1 MWKWGFCI
9 LALGIGILPGAVT
22 AQVTMTVD
30 LGFQSVVRLER
41 WNPVVVHLFNSG
53 MSLTGTLGVRVWRG
67 SEFRQDFHI
76 TTFTQPITLPNRS
89 RKRYT
94 FAIPITS
101 IAHPIE
107 VSLRQGDTVV
117 VEQHF
122 DLRNAFSAE
131 HVILGLTRDPSLD
144 FLATILQQH
153 TRVAY
158 VSAPEL
164 PQHWSGYDSIS
175 AMVVK
180 GVSLQSLTDGQSAA
194 LRQWLAR
201 GGTMVVVGDSQ
212 YALLQEP
219 RLQALLPVEVLGIE
233 QRDGLPDF
241 AEQYGVP
248 IPTVPLLAVRAR
260 LRQGQVM
267 VGTAERPLL
276 AERFF
281 GKGRVIFLAVDYALQ
296 PLSGWQGN
304 KALWHAM
311 LKPTEHI
318 DFSRVFA
325 ELGLLDDASPV
336 MKLLRRPI
344 LLYPSHMILSLFL
357 LAYCSALGVLF
368 WRLGKSGARHGRY
381 WMGAGLVVLGAI
393 VGAYKLFPEYGLRG
407 SALLLDLGT
416 VEVLP
421 GTEYSHTQGHLGIFS
436 ARGGEYTLH
445 FQHPTTI
452 LRHTFHR
459 GAGKAGAALEVAA
472 TEAVAVRGIAL
483 GAWALR
489 ILSVESVAPT
499 PLQVESK
506 RHAAG
511 LTIQVKNRG
520 ALPVQGLSIL
530 YQGRVFPLGTLS
542 AGEEVFEDLY
552 VTIQPV
558 ESKQETIWQ
567 TLLKLRPVGKDA
579 RVTYLQEVLLQHY
592 FGEKRLA
599 EPSEVPLLVGWVM
612 APSSLALGAERES
625 ARALTLVVSRLL
637 L

>member
-1 MWKWGFCI
+1 MWQWGFFI
-9 LALGIGILPGAVT
+9 LALGIGIFPGAVT

-30 LGFQSVVRLER
+30 LGFQRAVRLER
-41 WNPVVVHLFNSG
+41 WNPVVVHLSNTG
-53 MSLTGTLGVRVWRG
+53 VSLTGTLGVRVWRG
-67 SEFRQDFHI
+67 SELRQDLHV
-76 TTFTQPITLPNRS
+76 TTFTQPVTLPQRS

-101 IAHPIE
+101 ISHPIE

-117 VEQHF
+117 VEQRV
-122 DLRNAFSAE
+122 DLREAFSAE
-131 HVILGLTRDPSLD
+131 HVILGLTRDLSLD
-144 FLATILQQH
+144 FLATTFQRH

-164 PQHWSGYDSIS
+164 PQHWSGYDSVS

-180 GVSLQSLTDGQSAA
+180 GMSLQSLTDGQSAA
-194 LRQWLAR
+194 LQQWLAR
-201 GGTMVVVGDSQ
+201 GGTMIVAGDSQ

-219 RLQALLPVEVLGIE
+219 RVRALLPVEVLGIE

-241 AEQYGVP
+241 AEQYG
-248 IPTVPLLAVRAR
+248 IPMPAMPLLAIRAR
-260 LRQGQVM
+260 LRQGQVT
-267 VGTAERPLL
+267 VGTAERVLL

-281 GKGRVIFLAVDYALQ
+281 GKGRVIFLAVDYAAQ

-311 LKPTEHI
+311 LQPTEHI

-325 ELGLLDDASPV
+325 ELGLLDDAHPV

-357 LAYCSALGVLF
+357 FAYCSALGVLF
-368 WRLGKSGARHGRY
+368 WRLGKPGVKHGRY
-381 WMGAGLVVLGAI
+381 WLGAGLVVLGGL
-393 VGAYKLFPEYGLRG
+393 VGAYKLFPEHGLRG
-407 SALLLDLGT
+407 SALVLDLGT

-421 GTEYSHTQGHLGIFS
+421 GTDYSHTHGYLGIFS
-436 ARGGEYTLH
+436 ARGGEYTLP

-459 GAGKAGAALEVAA
+459 GAGKAGAALEVVA
-472 TEAVAVRGIAL
+472 TEAVAVRGVAL

-489 ILSVESVAPT
+489 LLTVEGVAPT
-499 PLQVESK
+499 PLQIESK
-506 RHAAG
+506 RHAVG
-511 LTIQVKNRG
+511 LTIQMQNRG
-520 ALPVQGLSIL
+520 VLPIQGLSIL
-530 YQGRVFPLGTLS
+530 YQGRVFTLGTLS
-542 AGEEVFEDLY
+542 AGEAVFEDLY

-567 TLLKLRPVGKDA
+567 TLLKLRPVGHDPRLA
-579 RVTYLQEVLLQHY
+579 YLQEVLLQHY

-612 APSSLALGAERES
+612 APSSLAVGPEVES
-625 ARALTLVVSRLL
+625 TRALTLVVSRLPL
-637 L
+637 

>member
-1 MWKWGFCI
+1 
-9 LALGIGILPGAVT
+9 
-22 AQVTMTVD
+22 
-30 LGFQSVVRLER
+30 
-41 WNPVVVHLFNSG
+41 
-53 MSLTGTLGVRVWRG
+53 
-67 SEFRQDFHI
+67 
-76 TTFTQPITLPNRS
+76 
-89 RKRYT
+89 
-94 FAIPITS
+94 
-101 IAHPIE
+101 
-107 VSLRQGDTVV
+107 
-117 VEQHF
+117 
-122 DLRNAFSAE
+122 
-131 HVILGLTRDPSLD
+131 
-144 FLATILQQH
+144 
-153 TRVAY
+153 VAY
-158 VSAPEL
+158 ISAPEL
-164 PQHWSGYDSIS
+164 PQHWSGYDSVS

-180 GVSLQSLTDGQSAA
+180 GVSLQSLTEGQSAA

-201 GGTMVVVGDSQ
+201 GGTMIVAGDSQ

-219 RLQALLPVEVLGIE
+219 RLRTLLPVEVLGIE
-233 QRDGLPDF
+233 PRDGLPDF

-248 IPTVPLLAVRAR
+248 MPTVPLLAVRAR
-260 LRQGQVM
+260 LRQGQVT

-311 LKPTEHI
+311 LQPAEHI

-325 ELGLLDDASPV
+325 ELGLLDDAHPV

-368 WRLGKSGARHGRY
+368 WRMGKHGAKHGRY
-381 WMGAGLVVLGAI
+381 WIGSGLVVVGAI
-393 VGAYKLFPEYGLRG
+393 VGAYKLFPEHGLRG
-407 SALLLDLGT
+407 SALVLDLGT

-421 GTEYSHTQGHLGIFS
+421 GTDYSHTHGYLGVFS

-445 FQHPTTI
+445 FQHPATI

-459 GAGKAGAALEVAA
+459 GVGKAGAALEVAA
-472 TEAVAVRGIAL
+472 TETVAVRGVAL

-489 ILSVESVAPT
+489 VLSVEGVAPT

-506 RHAAG
+506 RHVAG
-511 LTIQVKNRG
+511 LTVQVKNRG
-520 ALPVQGLSIL
+520 TLPIQGLSIL
-530 YQGRVFPLGTLS
+530 YQGRVFTLGALS

-552 VTIQPV
+552 VTLQPV

-567 TLLKLRPVGKDA
+567 ALFKLRPMGNDPRLA
-579 RVTYLQEVLLQHY
+579 YLQEVLLQHY

-599 EPSEVPLLVGWVM
+599 EPSEVPVLVGWVM
-612 APSSLALGAERES
+612 APSSLALGAEMEPTRG
-625 ARALTLVVSRLL
+625 LTLVISRLL

>member
-1 MWKWGFCI
+1 MWKWGFFI
-9 LALGIGILPGAVT
+9 FALCMGLFPGAVT

-30 LGFQSVVRLER
+30 LGFQRVVRLER
-41 WNPVVVHLFNSG
+41 WNPVVVHLFNTG
-53 MSLTGTLGVRVWRG
+53 VSLTGTLAVRVWRG
-67 SEFRQDFHI
+67 SEFRQDLHV
-76 TTFTQPITLPNRS
+76 TTFTQPITLPNHS

-94 FAIPITS
+94 FAVPITS
-101 IAHPIE
+101 ISHPIE
-107 VSLRQGDTVV
+107 VSLRQGETVIA
-117 VEQHF
+117 EQRL
-122 DLRNAFSAE
+122 DLREAFSAE
-131 HVILGLTRDPSLD
+131 HVILGLTRDLSLD
-144 FLATILQQH
+144 FLATTFQRH

-158 VSAPEL
+158 ISAPEL
-164 PQHWSGYDSIS
+164 PQHWSGYDSVS

-180 GVSLQSLTDGQSAA
+180 GVSLQSLTEGQSIA

-201 GGTMVVVGDSQ
+201 GGTMIVAGDSQ

-219 RLQALLPVEVLGIE
+219 RLRVLLPVEVLGIE

-241 AEQYGVP
+241 AAQYGVP
-248 IPTVPLLAVRAR
+248 MPTVPLLAIRAR

-267 VGTAERPLL
+267 VGTAEMPLL

-281 GKGRVIFLAVDYALQ
+281 GKGRVIFLAVDYAVH

-311 LKPTEHI
+311 LQPNEHI

-325 ELGLLDDASPV
+325 ELGLLDDAHPV

-368 WRLGKSGARHGRY
+368 WRMGKHGARHGRY
-381 WMGAGLVVLGAI
+381 WIGGGLVVLGAI
-393 VGAYKLFPEYGLRG
+393 VGAYKLFPEHGLHG

-421 GTEYSHTQGHLGIFS
+421 GTEYSHTHGYLGVFS

-445 FQHPTTI
+445 FQHPTTV

-459 GAGKAGAALEVAA
+459 GAGKAGEALEVAT
-472 TEAVAVRGIAL
+472 TEAMAVRGIAL

-489 ILSVESVAPT
+489 VLTVESVAPA

-511 LTIQVKNRG
+511 LTVQVKNRG
-520 ALPVQGLSIL
+520 ALPIQGLSIL
-530 YQGRVFPLGTLS
+530 YQGRVFPLGTLP
-542 AGEEVFEDLY
+542 AGEEVFEELY
-552 VTIQPV
+552 STIQPV

-567 TLLKLRPVGKDA
+567 TLLKLRPVGNDLRLA
-579 RVTYLQEVLLQHY
+579 YLHEVLLQHY

-612 APSSLALGAERES
+612 APSSLAFGSEMEPT
-625 ARALTLVVSRLL
+625 RALTLVVSRLL